1 MVPSAIQST
10 VWQSRERFGRKGL
23 ISWSRKTDQAESQ
36 VQCLLVRDADPQRS
50 SNSQPRGS
58 AVPKAGPSWDG
69 EGPEIEKWHVHVV
82 GIRSPGGGP

>member
-50 SNSQPRGS
+50 SNSQPQRVCSAKGRALVGRGR
-58 AVPKAGPSWDG
+58 A
-69 EGPEIEKWHVHVV
+69 
-82 GIRSPGGGP
+82 